1 MSAALAAL
9 LWRRTVHPK
18 HPRPCLRAG
27 WLLLAATLLLA
38 PLHAFAAV
46 SIVISPSSVNLN
58 PNGTQQFTAT
68 VTGASDIS
76 VIWTIQEGPSGGTV
90 TGSGLYSA
98 PVAVGIYHVVATS
111 HADPSKSATANV
123 GVPGFERLGLLY
135 PGPCTSTLLPNG
147 TILYTGGASG
157 PFGPFANAEI
167 YDPVASRSTPT
178 GKMIGPLCSETA
190 TLLPNGKVLF
200 AGGITPNETAAA
212 ELYDP
217 VSGTFTA
224 TGSMSVA
231 RVNHTA
237 TLLPNGMVLI
247 AGGTGTCGGSAC
259 FFNSAELYDPSSG
272 TFSLANGKMVLAA
285 STSVATLLSSGK
297 VLIAG
302 GFTSTTDTTGTAV
315 AELYDPST
323 GLFTQTGSMIFPR
336 QLYFTATLLQNG
348 KVLIAGGVYIVGSE
362 SAAEVYDPSTG
373 TFSQTGSLKFIAN
386 GHTATLLPNG
396 QVLIAGGAPN
406 LAPASAELY
415 DPGTGVFT
423 LTGAVQEPRVSPA
436 ATLLANGT
444 VILAGGAY
452 GAPLASIETY
462 DPSSGV
468 FTSQSTFMNVAR
480 TGQTTTKLAD
490 GRFLIIGG
498 MDASRALLS
507 SAEIYDPSSNKFTL
521 TGLLAAAREMHTATL
536 LGNGMVLV
544 VGGYNDLNLLTV
556 VPTAELYNPL
566 TGTFGPAPNP
576 NVARAEHTATL
587 LQNGKVLIAG
597 GQLEIP
603 PPPVRAATSV
613 ELYDPIAG
621 TFTLA
626 GNMNAPRSN
635 HTATLLN
642 DGRVLFAE
650 GVFDFNEISTGAKY
664 PPYELYD
671 PSAGT
676 FTSLGGLIN
685 ANGTFPGPF
694 DSIVLANGQVLVD
707 AGTIF
712 DPVSNTTSG
721 SAPEILEGGAYK
733 FILLPSSQV
742 FAVGGEYSSPA
753 DIYDPVSNKF
763 GPVGNTEYARS
774 SPGAALLPNGKV
786 LIAAGAPV
794 REVEF
799 YVGPV
804 LSPAP
809 VVTSVSPDPVTG
821 FTPVTITVQGA
832 NFTSASVIMDEFQPL
847 QTTYVSDTQLT
858 AIFPLPSLLLAGN
871 HPMQVVNIEDSHI
884 ATFTLSVVNPLLQ
897 ASNGFLQFP
906 NVDIGSSASLGVSF
920 TNVGNLP
927 LKIDS
932 MSISGTDS
940 ADFTFNPTTCST
952 SQGATLAPSG
962 ICMENI
968 KFTPPSP
975 GPFSATLTVNY
986 ETPSSPL
993 TIPLTG
999 TGVGVPVATI
1009 VPSSLTF
1016 NNQVVGTT
1024 SAPQSFTITNSGTGP
1039 LVISVIELNPPTGF
1053 LMSNNC
1059 PSTLA
1064 IGANCTV
1071 NVSFVALGVGTFGS
1085 VVIVTTNDGVA
1096 HGVQLTGTAIG
1107 LPGAAIAPLSLTFG
1121 SQTVGTSS
1129 TAQQVLIASAGTG
1142 SLAIASIVLSDT
1154 ADFQMTSNCSSDLA
1168 PNTNCSLGV
1177 SFAPV
1182 NVGSIS
1188 ATIVVTANDGGSPH
1202 TIQLSGTGTG
1212 FALAPATGSSAS
1224 ATVPAGQP
1232 ATYQLSLT
1240 PQSFSGPVT
1249 LTCVPVTAI
1258 PNATCSI
1265 TSPNPVTLNGTTATV
1280 VSVSVSTMAHSGVSF
1295 PPHTRHYFAPGAYKL
1310 PAPRWILYLLLL
1322 SLALAGASRK
1332 LRRVPLALASAL
1344 LLVMLIVG
1352 CSSGSGGGSSGTP
1365 PGGGGSTGTPA
1376 GTYQLLVTASA
1387 SGVTSKTTLT
1397 LVVQ

>member
-1 MSAALAAL
+1 MSAALAAVI
-9 LWRRTVHPK
+9 WRKTVSPK
-18 HPRPCLRAG
+18 YPCPCLRAG
-27 WLLLAATLLLA
+27 WFLLAATLFLA
-38 PLHAFAAV
+38 PLHAFAAA
-46 SIVISPSSVNLN
+46 SITISPSSVNLN

-68 VTGASDIS
+68 VTGASDTS
-76 VIWTIQEGPSGGTV
+76 VTWTIQEGPSGGTV

-98 PVAVGIYHVVATS
+98 PVAVGVYHVVATS

-123 GVPGFERLGLLY
+123 GVPGFERTGLLY

-200 AGGITPNETAAA
+200 AGGVTPNETAAA

-217 VSGTFTA
+217 ISGTFTA

-247 AGGTGTCGGSAC
+247 AGGTGTCGGSTC
-259 FFNSAELYDPSSG
+259 FFNSAELYDPISG
-272 TFSLANGKMVLAA
+272 TFSLATGKMVLAA
-285 STSVATLLSSGK
+285 STSVATVLSNGK
-297 VLIAG
+297 VLIVG

-336 QLYFTATLLQNG
+336 EIYFTATPLQNG
-348 KVLIAGGVYIVGSE
+348 KVLIAGGVMSTGNE
-362 SAAEVYDPSTG
+362 TAAELYDPSTG
-373 TFSQTGSLKFIAN
+373 TFSLTGSLNAPRTGF
-386 GHTATLLPNG
+386 TATLLSNAR
-396 QVLIAGGAPN
+396 VLIAGGTQNPAAAP
-406 LAPASAELY
+406 AELY
-415 DPGTGVFT
+415 DPGTGVFS
-423 LTGAVQEPRVSPA
+423 LTGALQEHRVLA
-436 ATLLANGT
+436 TATLLANGT
-444 VILAGGAY
+444 VIVAGGNN

-468 FTSQSTFMNVAR
+468 FSSQSTFMRVER
-480 TGQTTTKLAD
+480 SGQSTTKLAD

-498 MDASRALLS
+498 LDGSRTLLS
-507 SAEIYDPSSNKFTL
+507 SAEIYDPSTNKFTL
-521 TGLLAAAREMHTATL
+521 TGSLAAAREMHTATL

-556 VPTAELYNPL
+556 VPTAELYNPV

-597 GQLEIP
+597 GQLAIP
-603 PPPVRAATSV
+603 PIAAATSA
-613 ELYDPIAG
+613 ELYDPVAG

-642 DGRVLFAE
+642 NGRVLIAE

-671 PSAGT
+671 PSGGT
-676 FTSLGGLIN
+676 FTPLGGLIN
-685 ANGTFPGPF
+685 ADGSLPGPF
-694 DSIVLANGQVLVD
+694 DSIVLSNGQVLVD
-707 AGTIF
+707 SSTIF
-712 DPVSNTTSG
+712 DPASNTITFSTPTVNN
-721 SAPEILEGGAYK
+721 AEGGAYK
-733 FILLPSSQV
+733 FVLLPTNQV
-742 FAVGGEYSSPA
+742 FEVGGSAPQL
-753 DIYDPVSNKF
+753 YDPPSNKF
-763 GPVGNTEYARS
+763 ETLGGSEYTRV

-786 LIAAGAPV
+786 LIAAGAV
-794 REVEF
+794 VKQVEF

-804 LSPAP
+804 PSPAP

-832 NFTSASVIMDEFQPL
+832 NFTTGSVIMDEFQPL

-858 AIFPLPSLLLAGN
+858 AIFPLQSLLLAGN

-884 ATFTLSVVNPLLQ
+884 ATFTLSVVNPNLQ
-897 ASNGFLQFP
+897 ASNSFLQFP
-906 NVDIGSSASLGVSF
+906 NVDVGSSASLAVSF

-940 ADFTFNPTTCST
+940 ADFTFNPTTCSPA
-952 SQGATLAPSG
+952 QGATLAPSG
-962 ICMENI
+962 VCMENI

-986 ETPSSPL
+986 ETPNSPL
-993 TIPLTG
+993 IIPLTG

-1016 NNQVVGTT
+1016 NNQVVGTA
-1024 SAPQSFTITNSGTGP
+1024 SAPQSFTITNTGTGP
-1039 LVISVIELNPPTGF
+1039 LVISVIELNPPTNF
-1053 LMSNNC
+1053 TMSNNC
-1059 PSTLA
+1059 PSSLA
-1064 IGANCTV
+1064 LAANCSV
-1071 NVSFVALGVGTFGS
+1071 NVTFVPLGVGTFGS
-1085 VVIVTTNDGVA
+1085 VVVVTTNDGVA

-1107 LPGAAIAPLSLTFG
+1107 VPGAAIAPLSLTFG
-1121 SQTVGTSS
+1121 SQAVGTSS

-1142 SLAIASIVLSDT
+1142 SLAIANIVLSDT
-1154 ADFQMTSNCSSDLA
+1154 ADFQMTSNCSSNLA

-1177 SFAPV
+1177 TFAPV

-1240 PQSFSGPVT
+1240 PQAFSGPVT
-1249 LTCVPVTAI
+1249 LTCTPVTAI

-1265 TSPNPVTLNGTTATV
+1265 TSPNPVTLSGTTATV
-1280 VSVSVSTMAHSGVSF
+1280 VTVSVSTMSHSGMSL
-1295 PPHTRHYFAPGAYKL
+1295 PSHTRRYFGPGAYKL
-1310 PAPRWILYLLLL
+1310 PVARWVFYLLLL
-1322 SLALAGASRK
+1322 LALAGASRK
-1332 LRRVPLALASAL
+1332 FRRVPLALASAL
-1344 LLVMLIVG
+1344 LVVMLIAG
-1352 CSSGSGGGSSGTP
+1352 CAGGSGGSSGP
-1365 PGGGGSTGTPA
+1365 PSGGGSTGTPP

-1387 SGVTSKTTLT
+1387 SGVSSKTTLT